1 MLALFGDMSVP
12 CALRYLEAALEALL
26 GASSKGRG
34 SPRCPAAWTSF
45 RASDAAMWTINE
57 SKPAFTKL
65 IRLFGRLTGF
75 YREVSHR

>member
-26 GASSKGRG
+26 GASSKGREA
-34 SPRCPAAWTSF
+34 PAAPLPGRRFVLATQPCGHQ
-45 RASDAAMWTINE
+45 RIQASIHKTH
-57 SKPAFTKL
+57 SVV
-65 IRLFGRLTGF
+65 GRLTGF